1 MTATAAQINEKI
13 ATYALETQEFIKE
26 RIQEAYEQGFRDGA
40 EQMREQMH
48 NLLKYTIH
56 D

>member
-1 MTATAAQINEKI
+1 MTHISETLNQIKTE
-13 ATYALETQEFIKE
+13 LQ